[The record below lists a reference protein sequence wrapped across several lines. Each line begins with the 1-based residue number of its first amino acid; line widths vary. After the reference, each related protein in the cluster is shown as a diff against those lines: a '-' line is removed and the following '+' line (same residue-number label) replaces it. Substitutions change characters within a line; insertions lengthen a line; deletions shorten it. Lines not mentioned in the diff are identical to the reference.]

1 MRMKVK
7 VKVKDGASTAK
18 CPRQER
24 RVAGGGGRARVW
36 VAVEVGGAEDLG
48 EEGVGGALGEEV
60 AVEPLCLDPGDVGE
74 LEGRHELHGEH
85 ARRGGR
91 PEDLGHLLRVRVRG
105 RARVRVEVGVGVG
118 VGARWSMPTH

>member
-1 MRMKVK
+1 MAGV
-7 VKVKDGASTAK
+7 
-18 CPRQER
+18 
-24 RVAGGGGRARVW
+24 VAEGGGRARVW

-85 ARRGGR
+85 ARCGGR
-91 PEDLGHLLRVRVRG
+91 PEDLGHLLRGSGLGSGLGLGLQSGG
-105 RARVRVEVGVGVG
+105 RCPLTPPLVLLLLNTTTYYYSLLAL
-118 VGARWSMPTH
+118 T